1 LFYFSVTRA
10 PKSFVQNVL
19 GLAITSVDSFTAV
32 CHHVLMAF
40 KLFSL
45 SFEDKGGGEEGTPPT
60 IRLKNNELL
69 TRKKEDITQ
78 MMP

>member
-1 LFYFSVTRA
+1 MFYFSVTRA

-19 GLAITSVDSFTAV
+19 GLAITSVDSLTAV

-45 SFEDKGGGEEGTPPT
+45 SFEDMGGVEGTPPT